1 MALAAPCQHDA
12 ILWRTNLASCD
23 CYVALSFNQTAPV
36 EWDCHRRVAYF
47 LHALLA
53 LFVYR
58 DHRDTNASIAHVV
71 WTFRVPRLSSHI
83 CACCACYEGLL
94 CCRSSD
100 GRTRIDTSYAGACT
114 RVECG
119 GLSEPLR
126 LLCRA
131 TFVNNFFSLYIL
143 FDCVV
148 WHYIFIYRQVA
159 ITTIS
164 SYIVL
169 ENLGN

>member
-1 MALAAPCQHDA
+1 MSTFTL
-12 ILWRTNLASCD
+12 IWTTL
-23 CYVALSFNQTAPV
+23 V
-36 EWDCHRRVAYF
+36 ESDCHHRVTYF
-47 LHALLA
+47 LYALLA

-58 DHRDTNASIAHVV
+58 DHRDTNAPVAHVV

-94 CCRSSD
+94 CCRSPD
-100 GRTRIDTSYAGACT
+100 GRTHIDTSYARDCT

-131 TFVNNFFSLYIL
+131 TLVNNFFRSIFCLIVLCGIIYLYISPSG
-143 FDCVV
+143 
-148 WHYIFIYRQVA
+148 HNNYIK
-159 ITTIS
+159 S
-164 SYIVL
+164 GKL
-169 ENLGN
+169 N

>member
-1 MALAAPCQHDA
+1 MS
-12 ILWRTNLASCD
+12 WT
-23 CYVALSFNQTAPV
+23 T
-36 EWDCHRRVAYF
+36 
-47 LHALLA
+47 
-53 LFVYR
+53 
-58 DHRDTNASIAHVV
+58 IACLVGIV
-71 WTFRVPRLSSHI
+71 RLSLSSSHNYVCCTYCVDLSCTLTI
-83 CACCACYEGLL
+83 EPQCACCACYEGLL
-94 CCRSSD
+94 CCRSPD